1 MLSVRRQKTPKNKKT
16 IKIFE
21 ITGLILFMQLL
32 LFWQTL
38 DDLTRLYD
46 LTKVPTQ
53 GKNAPTSIEQVLKR
67 Y

>member
-1 MLSVRRQKTPKNKKT
+1 
-16 IKIFE
+16 
-21 ITGLILFMQLL
+21 MQLL